1 MKAGSSFAKEVLVN
15 APIYLDYN
23 ATTPIAPEVLEA
35 MMPYLTEHFGNP
47 SSSHA
52 FGRASRDAVED
63 ARQKVAALLG
73 VKASEV
79 YFTSGGT
86 EGNNLAILGAV
97 PMFPE
102 ASGRKAI
109 LTSVIEHPATSKPA
123 ELLETRGWELRRV
136 GANAHGLIDLDAFDS
151 LFDQDV
157 LLTTIMH
164 ANNEIGTIQPIAA
177 IADRTERAGS
187 LLHVDGAQTVG
198 KIPIDLKQLG
208 VDLFTIVG
216 HKFYAPKGVG
226 ALYVREGLELD
237 ARAHGA
243 GHERGL
249 RPGTEN
255 VASIVGLGAACALA
269 GERLAR
275 ESRRLVELRALLAD
289 NLKRAYP
296 EVVISG
302 AFAPRLPQT
311 LHICLPGRIGADVL
325 SHAPALMAST
335 GAACRGPNDPPSAT
349 LTAIGYSPEVARG
362 AIRLSLGHETTRE
375 EIERA
380 SQMLVDAIAKSR
392 SFA

>member
-1 MKAGSSFAKEVLVN
+1 MPGFLPLEVLVN

-52 FGRASRDAVED
+52 FGRAAKDAVEE
-63 ARQKVAALLG
+63 ARQKVASLLG
-73 VKASEV
+73 VKSHEIF
-79 YFTSGGT
+79 FTSGGT

-102 ASGRKAI
+102 APGRKSI
-109 LTSVIEHPATSKPA
+109 LTSTIEHPASSRPA

-136 GANAHGLIDLDAFDS
+136 GANAHGLIDLDAFDD

-177 IADRTERAGS
+177 IAERTERAGS

-198 KIPIDLKQLG
+198 KIPVDLKQLG
-208 VDLFTIVG
+208 VDMFTIVG

-226 ALYVREGLELD
+226 ALYVREGVELD
-237 ARAHGA
+237 ARSHGA

-255 VASIVGLGAACALA
+255 VASIVGLGAACELA
-269 GERLAR
+269 GARLAD
-275 ESRRLVELRALLAD
+275 ESKRLVELRTLLAN
-289 NLKRAYP
+289 NLQSACP
-296 EVVISG
+296 DMVISG
-302 AFAPRLPQT
+302 KFAPRLPQT
-311 LHICLPGRIGADVL
+311 LHICLPGKIGADVL
-325 SHAPALMAST
+325 SHAPELMAST
-335 GAACRGPNDPPSAT
+335 GAACRGPDDPPSAT
-349 LTAIGYSPEVARG
+349 LTAIGYTPEVARG
-362 AIRLSLGHETTRE
+362 AIRLSLGHGTTRD

-380 SQMLVDAIAKSR
+380 SRLLIEAIAKSR